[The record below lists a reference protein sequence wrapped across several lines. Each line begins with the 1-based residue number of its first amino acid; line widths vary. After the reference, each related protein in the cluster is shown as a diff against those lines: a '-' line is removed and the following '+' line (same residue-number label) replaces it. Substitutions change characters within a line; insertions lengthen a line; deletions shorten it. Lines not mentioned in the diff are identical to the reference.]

1 MVLLEPAEEQNMT
14 IVVKDEH
21 LKLLNRVRTVHMD
34 EGNVEYEEI
43 MLGLFNELEAPS
55 VMSTVLVE
63 QIAQAL
69 FWVKRH
75 SLDKEGF
82 LLNQLKSE
90 LKDLVRYGE
99 NRDLNDRLDGALR
112 SGRYSDE
119 YLQFEQDL
127 FSATSVTLD
136 QLRGRLNKPA
146 LEKLKIF
153 DELIHRQLQNLRHLQ
168 KSLDAVDFKKR
179 LVKKLDLEIAQ
190 MEKDALAIEAD

>member
-1 MVLLEPAEEQNMT
+1 MSDLAVDQN
-14 IVVKDEH
+14 
-21 LKLLNRVRTVHMD
+21 LNLLNKVRTVHMD
-34 EGNVEYEEI
+34 EGNLEYEEI
-43 MLGLFNELEAPS
+43 LLGLFNELESPS

-63 QIAQAL
+63 QVAQSI
-69 FWVKRH
+69 FWIKRH

-90 LKDLVRYGE
+90 LRDFVKYGDHSDLC
-99 NRDLNDRLDGALR
+99 DRLDSALQ

-119 YLQFEQDL
+119 YQQFERDL
-127 FSATSVTLD
+127 YSARSVTLD

-153 DELIHRQLQNLRHLQ
+153 DDLINRQLQNLRHLQ

-190 MEKDALAIEAD
+190 MEKNALAIEAA